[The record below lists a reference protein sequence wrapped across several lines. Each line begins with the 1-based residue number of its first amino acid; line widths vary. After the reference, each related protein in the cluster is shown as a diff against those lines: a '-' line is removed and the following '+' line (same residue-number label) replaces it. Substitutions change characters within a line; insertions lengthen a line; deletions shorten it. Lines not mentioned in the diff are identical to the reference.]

1 MIDALIYG
9 PTPNANIEN
18 DSNAPPLIAFHNS
31 KNPKSFVNALVPGT
45 VIEVPNVNINN
56 TNNVNNKSN
65 IKVLESDKYIFSISD
80 TNEKDF
86 KKFDL
91 NVDILKDYFSI
102 IK

>member
-1 MIDALIYG
+1 MLNFFHILLFSLNL
-9 PTPNANIEN
+9 TEKNIV
-18 DSNAPPLIAFHNS
+18 DD
-31 KNPKSFVNALVPGT
+31 
-45 VIEVPNVNINN
+45 